1 MSARRILIM
10 LRREAAMLRKAPLP
24 LLSATVFP
32 VLAWTV
38 IALTLQQPVIEHVPV
53 TVLDQDG
60 SALSRTIIRQLDATQ
75 ALRIVAVTADEQ
87 MARQSMQ
94 EGESVIVVMLPPGL
108 ESDIKRGGSSA
119 CRVLAN
125 GSQLLYAKI
134 AYRAAVT
141 GIYTVS
147 AGIQVRRLEAK
158 GLRPEQAIAR
168 AVPVKTEIHAPTNS
182 WYDYGFYLV
191 PGMML
196 AILQM
201 SASFSALWLFREH
214 RDRDAKLIIPPSGR
228 RVEYLLARGL
238 PLLAANLVAVLALF
252 LVFFPMAGV
261 PLEAHTMLLF
271 LRTMLFVIACLG
283 MGAFL
288 SASFSHLVTAA
299 QIGLIINAPAFVF
312 SGYTFPRWAMPD
324 GIRVFAE
331 VIPLTH
337 LLDGFFPLMLYHETA
352 VTGVL
357 PLVAFTIVFW
367 SGAMFLAS
375 PGGVSFRKRCG
386 QTIRR
391 FIAFRPTTGEAE
403 ARS

>member
-1 MSARRILIM
+1 M
-10 LRREAAMLRKAPLP
+10 LRRESALLRRAPLP
-24 LLSATVFP
+24 LLSAVLFP
-32 VLAWTV
+32 VVAWTI

-75 ALRIVAVTADEQ
+75 ALRVVAVTADEPT
-87 MARQSMQ
+87 ARQSMQ
-94 EGESVIVVMLPPGL
+94 KGESVIVVSIPSGT
-108 ESDIKRGGSSA
+108 EAAIKRGGSSV

-147 AGIQVRRLEAK
+147 AGIQVRRFEAK
-158 GLRPEQAIAR
+158 GMRPKEAIAR

-228 RVEYLLARGL
+228 RLEYLLARGL
-238 PLLAANLVAVLALF
+238 PLLAANLLAVLALF

-261 PLEAHTMLLF
+261 TLDVYVARLF
-271 LRTMLFVIACLG
+271 ARTMLFVIACLG

-288 SASFSHLVTAA
+288 SAAFDHLVTAA

-337 LLDGFFPLMLYHETA
+337 LLDGFFPLMLFHETA
-352 VTGVL
+352 MTGVL
-357 PLVAFTIVFW
+357 PLVVFSAVFW
-367 SGAMFLAS
+367 SAALFLAS
-375 PGGVSFRKRCG
+375 SGGVSLRTRCG
-386 QTIRR
+386 QAIRR
-391 FIAFRPTTGEAE
+391 MLGRVPRAIEPEVPA
-403 ARS
+403 